1 MPPKYPNSDS
11 QNQWEKMFFETI
23 RDSLDDDVFCLS
35 EFVLMGHKFKKYG
48 KPDYV
53 IVSKRGVFG
62 PCVKFFDFKTLKT
75 LFKSCLNKK
84 CFP

>member
-35 EFVLMGHKFKKYG
+35 EFVLMGHKLWKAGLRNSFKKR
-48 KPDYV
+48 
-53 IVSKRGVFG
+53 SF
-62 PCVKFFDFKTLKT
+62 C
-75 LFKSCLNKK
+75 N
-84 CFP
+84 